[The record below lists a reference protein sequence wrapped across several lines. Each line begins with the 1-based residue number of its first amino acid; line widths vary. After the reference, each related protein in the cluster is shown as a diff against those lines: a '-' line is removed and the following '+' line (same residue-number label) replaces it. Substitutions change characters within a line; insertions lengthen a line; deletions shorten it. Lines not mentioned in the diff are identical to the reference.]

1 MYPVEVFFEPF
12 FLECWS
18 GEMWLSHFLTTHVF
32 SGDEVETVEEM
43 GWPMRV
49 LTIELEDGQQ

>member
-1 MYPVEVFFEPF
+1 M
-12 FLECWS
+12 LEW
-18 GEMWLSHFLTTHVF
+18 GDVVAHFLTTHVF

-49 LTIELEDGQQ
+49 LTIELEDDQQ

>member
-1 MYPVEVFFEPF
+1 VV
-12 FLECWS
+12 LE
-18 GEMWLSHFLTTHVF
+18 LVDVVVPLLNNTHVF

>member
-1 MYPVEVFFEPF
+1 V
-12 FLECWS
+12 LEW
-18 GEMWLSHFLTTHVF
+18 GDVVVPLLNNTYVF